1 MQIDNLIKSLPRI
14 CGDGPYQGHAGES
27 CQEFTPHMRGWTP
40 EESFGISI
48 DSVYPAY
55 AGMDLGGY
63 DLVLHNWSLP
73 RICGDGPESGL
84 LPSRGQEFTPHMR
97 GWTYEPSC
105 IFCGEPVYPAY
116 AGMDLSG
123 YDLVLHNWSLP
134 RICGDGPAGDGV
146 CHRRRQ
152 FTPHTRGCFLCVVR
166 EKKQISPLPEQG
178 ISSIRI

>member
-55 AGMDLGGY
+55 AGMDL
-63 DLVLHNWSLP
+63 
-73 RICGDGPESGL
+73 
-84 LPSRGQEFTPHMR
+84 
-97 GWTYEPSC
+97 
-105 IFCGEPVYPAY
+105 
-116 AGMDLSG
+116 SG

-134 RICGDGPAGDGV
+134 RICGDGPAV
-146 CHRRRQ
+146 VARRPVSFA
-152 FTPHTRGCFLCVVR
+152 FTPHMRGWTRGARRVPQTEAVYPAYAGMALMNMLQHCTADDFTCKRMERTRYHLW
-166 EKKQISPLPEQG
+166 
-178 ISSIRI
+178 